1 MKKILF
7 CLTMGLLWLS
17 SCTRPVQRKA
27 EKSLFVI
34 DVLLKTTPVKDQ
46 GRSTLCWVYAMLATI
61 ETNHL
66 MQGDSVNLSPNY
78 IARRLMMD
86 EMRRCYLA
94 HGTAPLRLRGMGPR
108 LLHLLSAYGVV
119 PYDSYSTLKPV
130 NLNVLAHRLQRAT
143 QAVHDFA
150 SLNAQG
156 NRLLDEALGY
166 LPGATVHMLG
176 ADYTP
181 QEFARSVCRDDEYQ
195 ALTSF
200 THHPFG
206 QRFALEVPDNVAG
219 DSALNVPLD
228 KLMAFIVQR
237 LQSGR
242 AVFWEGDVSSEG
254 FDFAGGVAVLT
265 TQHITQQQRQQA
277 FERLQTTDDHAMALV
292 GLAHDHHGNRYFI
305 AKNSWG
311 AHNRF
316 HGFVYL
322 SEAYVRLNTTLIV
335 G

>member
-27 EKSLFVI
+27 EKSPFVI

-78 IARRLMMD
+78 IARSLMMD

-94 HGTAPLRLRGMGPR
+94 HGAAPLRLRGMGPR

-143 QAVHDFA
+143 QAVHDFS
-150 SLNAQG
+150 SLDAQG

-206 QRFALEVPDNVAG
+206 QRFALEVPDNV
-219 DSALNVPLD
+219 DNDRVLNVPLD
-228 KLMAFIVQR
+228 AMMQFVVTR
-237 LQSGR
+237 LRNGR
-242 AVFWEGDVSSEG
+242 AVFWEGDVSSPG
-254 FDFAGGVAVLT
+254 FDAASGIAKIALRNV
-265 TQHITQQQRQQA
+265 TQQQRQRA
-277 FERLQTTDDHAMALV
+277 FEQRQTTDDHALALI
-292 GLAHDHHGNRYFI
+292 GIAHDRQGQRYFI

-311 AHNRF
+311 TANRF
-316 HGFVYL
+316 HGFLYL
-322 SEAYVRLNTTLIV
+322 SEDYLRMNTVLII